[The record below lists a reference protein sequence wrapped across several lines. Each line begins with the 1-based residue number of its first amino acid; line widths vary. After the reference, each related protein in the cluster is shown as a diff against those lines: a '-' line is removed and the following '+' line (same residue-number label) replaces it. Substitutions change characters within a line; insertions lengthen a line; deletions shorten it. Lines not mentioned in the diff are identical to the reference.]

1 MSDQKGTL
9 PLIQEADLKG
19 NCLRLNRNFT
29 ILSGDINSLQGQ
41 VAALTPATSG
51 LAGAITKNGQVVYGT
66 HSQRTQNASPSTLL
80 ASLFVEIDR
89 GNVVYEAQNIT
100 AGNAQWVFVS
110 GIYGA
115 ALAQEPTDLGVND
128 AGFLFF
134 ATDTRV
140 LSRWSGS
147 AWVLVGS
154 SFTNPMT
161 TLGDILYENGVPA
174 PARLVGN
181 LTTTREFLISQGLGV
196 IANAPFWG
204 ILKIGDVLGL
214 TAPAYHQINKTGTL
228 ASANIRTAGGTV
240 LPAGT
245 YRLNATLSV
254 TPTGAATV
262 GITFTWTDD
271 RGNSVVSTGMQFSGS
286 TAVPVYA
293 SIPIELDGTHDLTVA
308 VTTVTGTVTYNLT
321 VVVEQIR

>member
-1 MSDQKGTL
+1 MV
-9 PLIQEADLKG
+9 
-19 NCLRLNRNFT
+19 R
-29 ILSGDINSLQGQ
+29 
-41 VAALTPATSG
+41 
-51 LAGAITKNGQVVYGT
+51 
-66 HSQRTQNASPSTLL
+66 
-80 ASLFVEIDR
+80 
-89 GNVVYEAQNIT
+89 
-100 AGNAQWVFVS
+100 
-110 GIYGA
+110 
-115 ALAQEPTDLGVND
+115 
-128 AGFLFF
+128 
-134 ATDTRV
+134 
-140 LSRWSGS
+140 
-147 AWVLVGS
+147 
-154 SFTNPMT
+154 
-161 TLGDILYENGVPA
+161 LGDILYENGVPA

-321 VVVEQIR
+321 VIVEQIR